1 MRSRL
6 FFRASAAAE
15 MIKYEGPDSL
25 SVIHRRVISSLFY
38 YYVSAN
44 ARTKIIRVFSVEV
57 LTYALVR

>member
-1 MRSRL
+1 
-6 FFRASAAAE
+6 

-44 ARTKIIRVFSVEV
+44 TRTKIIRVFNVEV